1 MTTAKPKH
9 MAGQTDSADDLIA
22 ELARL
27 MAEDAQGDKPK
38 SEPSVTVRIPGGDS
52 PAAVVPQKEAE
63 APSRPVRIP
72 GDNAPATE
80 PFAFDFNRKPQ
91 ASQPKV
97 EVQPRVEPP
106 AFSATPNAPK
116 PTVNEAPV
124 VERHFTPQPAPAP
137 TTPVAPVA
145 IAPQDVAPP
154 APVFTRVEPVAPP
167 AEEMPELDQDSL
179 ASLIAAEL
187 AVEEEPK
194 TYAQTQDDP
203 VDELDVTEEVR
214 GQTFPREADAFGIP
228 PVFGLGSGAVS
239 KPEVHQEPPVA
250 AAPEVKPT
258 MANIGHSPVVPQQQ
272 PKPQALPDP
281 LEEIERLIG
290 PAARAQQAPPP
301 PSAALRS
308 LATPTLPPRESQSA
322 AAAASVQQNTRVS
335 SVEEA
340 ILAAAQTS
348 GAHVEWVEPAI
359 EASLPP
365 DEPVRT
371 PKAPRGR
378 VLGLTR
384 SLAGPVVATL
394 LLAVAAVGLYTVL
407 GLGSGTPDGP
417 APLVAA
423 DTTPTKEVPEPAP
436 AADAASQSVVFNE
449 ISGVD
454 TGAEEQIVSRDQ
466 SDVEAVTQVAS
477 TEANEEG
484 LVNRKVRT
492 VTVRPDG
499 TIVSGSDSLAGS
511 AMLPVDRPT
520 VPEVPG
526 ADFSTPDLIANAIA
540 NAPAAIPEPT
550 PAAATPTVVPVQPGS
565 TVPVVDLT
573 GAPVSGK
580 MAPVPLVRPT
590 NFTPQAAVTAPVAAT
605 PAPAV
610 ATAPAPTLP
619 TPTPAVAQP
628 QPAATA
634 SAGNSAPAY
643 VQLSSQRT
651 EETARQTA
659 EQIASRF
666 GSLFGGASLEVQ
678 RVDLG
683 DRGIFY
689 RVRVPA
695 NSLQDANTICS
706 NVKANGG
713 DCFTL

>member
-38 SEPSVTVRIPGGDS
+38 SEPAVTVRIPGGDS
-52 PAAVVPQKEAE
+52 PAASAPPKVAE

-72 GDNAPATE
+72 GDNAPE
-80 PFAFDFNRKPQ
+80 PFVFDFDRKPQ
-91 ASQPKV
+91 AGQPKT
-97 EVQPRVEPP
+97 EAPQRVEPAAFAP
-106 AFSATPNAPK
+106 AFGAPK
-116 PTVNEAPV
+116 PIVNEAPLV
-124 VERHFTPQPAPAP
+124 ARPQPAPTAP
-137 TTPVAPVA
+137 AEPIA
-145 IAPQDVAPP
+145 IAPQEVAPP
-154 APVFTRVEPVAPP
+154 APVFVRTEPAVPP

-187 AVEEEPK
+187 AVGEEPEPH
-194 TYAQTQDDP
+194 AQRQDDP
-203 VDELDVTEEVR
+203 VDELDVTDAVL

-228 PVFGLGSGAVS
+228 PVFGLASGAVN
-239 KPEVHQEPPVA
+239 KPEARPVPA
-250 AAPEVKPT
+250 EVVAPEIKPAET
-258 MANIGHSPVVPQQQ
+258 VVAHTPVVPPQP

-290 PAARAQQAPPP
+290 PAARVQQAPAA
-301 PSAALRS
+301 PSPALRS
-308 LATPTLPPRESQSA
+308 LATPTLPTREPQTA
-322 AAAASVQQNTRVS
+322 AVVTPARDNTRVS

-340 ILAAAQTS
+340 ILAAAETS
-348 GAHVEWVEPAI
+348 GARLEWVEPAI

-365 DEPVRT
+365 EEPVKPAR
-371 PKAPRGR
+371 APRGR

-407 GLGSGTPDGP
+407 GLGSGTPEGP

-423 DTTPTKEVPEPAP
+423 DTTPTKEVPEPTP
-436 AADAASQSVVFNE
+436 SADAASQSVVFNE

-477 TEANEEG
+477 TDLSEEG

-499 TIVSGSDSLAGS
+499 TIVSGSDNLAGS
-511 AMLPVDRPT
+511 AMLPVDRPA
-520 VPEVPG
+520 VPDVPG

-540 NAPAAIPEPT
+540 NAPATTPEPT
-550 PAAATPTVVPVQPGS
+550 PAPAAGPAVVPVQPGS

-573 GAPVSGK
+573 GAPVAGK
-580 MAPVPLVRPT
+580 SAPVPLVRPT
-590 NFTPQAAVTAPVAAT
+590 NFAPQAAVTTPVTAT

-610 ATAPAPTLP
+610 ATAPATTLP
-619 TPTPAVAQP
+619 VATPAAAQP
-628 QPAATA
+628 QPVAAPSSA
-634 SAGNSAPAY
+634 STAPAY

-651 EETARQTA
+651 EEAARQTA
-659 EQIASRF
+659 QQIAGRF
-666 GSLFGGASLEVQ
+666 GPLFGGASLEVQ

-706 NVKANGG
+706 NVKAAGG

>member
-72 GDNAPATE
+72 GDNAQAAE
-80 PFAFDFNRKPQ
+80 SFAFDFNRKPQ
-91 ASQPKV
+91 VSHPEV
-97 EVQPRVEPP
+97 GVQPRVEPS
-106 AFSATPNAPK
+106 AFPPTFNAPSAA
-116 PTVNEAPV
+116 VNEAPV
-124 VERHFTPQPAPAP
+124 VERHFAHQPAPAP
-137 TTPVAPVA
+137 MTPVAPVA

-154 APVFTRVEPVAPP
+154 APVLARAEPVVLPS
-167 AEEMPELDQDSL
+167 EEMPELDQDSL

-187 AVEEEPK
+187 AVDEEP
-194 TYAQTQDDP
+194 TVFAQTQDDP

-239 KPEVHQEPPVA
+239 KPEVHPEPAVVVAPESRPA
-250 AAPEVKPT
+250 AASV
-258 MANIGHSPVVPQQQ
+258 AHSPIVPPPQQ

-290 PAARAQQAPPP
+290 SAARVQQAPPA

-308 LATPTLPPRESQSA
+308 LATPTLPPREQQPA
-322 AAAASVQQNTRVS
+322 APVQHNTRAA

-340 ILAAAQTS
+340 ILAAAETS
-348 GAHVEWVEPAI
+348 GARVEWVEPAI
-359 EASLPP
+359 EARLPP
-365 DEPVRT
+365 EEPVRT

-407 GLGSGTPDGP
+407 GLGSGTPEGP

-466 SDVEAVTQVAS
+466 SDVEAVTQVA
-477 TEANEEG
+477 TAEANEEG

-540 NAPAAIPEPT
+540 NAPAAVPEPA
-550 PAAATPTVVPVQPGS
+550 PAAAAPTVVPVVPGS

-573 GAPVSGK
+573 GTPVGGK
-580 MAPVPLVRPT
+580 TAPVPLVRPT
-590 NFTPQAAVTAPVAAT
+590 NFTPQAAVTAPIAAAS
-605 PAPAV
+605 APAV

-683 DRGIFY
+683 ERGIFY